1 MLHHY
6 LKLFKSLLKCKIM
19 ELDQSRGAFAV
30 DYEREESEEVNR
42 KGMRN

>member
-1 MLHHY
+1 
-6 LKLFKSLLKCKIM
+6 M